1 MRVNQAEGSTNGHCA
16 NLRSANVPTGTTAF
30 VSKEEEVTRLQPAK
44 EPEHAFIALGNAAA
58 RFLAAGTAKE
68 PCTWKGDCQA
78 PLPHPTTRSVS
89 TASLIALATE
99 PERLPKHLD
108 DMLLIAVMQH
118 KGNVLSQKSVNQQ
131 PMLIPKR

>member
-1 MRVNQAEGSTNGHCA
+1 MGIVPIRGPLTCLPARQRSLAKRKKSRGSS
-16 NLRSANVPTGTTAF
+16 LPKV
-30 VSKEEEVTRLQPAK
+30 
-44 EPEHAFIALGNAAA
+44 PEHAFIALGNAAA
-58 RFLAAGTAKE
+58 RFLAAGFLAAGTAKK

-99 PERLPKHLD
+99 PERVPKHLD
-108 DMLLIAVMQH
+108 DMLLIAFVQH